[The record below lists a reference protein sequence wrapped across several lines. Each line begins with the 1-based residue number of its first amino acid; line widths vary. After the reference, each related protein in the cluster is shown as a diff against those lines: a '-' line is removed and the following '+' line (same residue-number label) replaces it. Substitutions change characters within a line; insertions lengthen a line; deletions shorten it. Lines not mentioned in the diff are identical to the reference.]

1 MTEPLQLK
9 SSSYVVLALV
19 EALQPATVYEL
30 KRLAHSSVFNFWA
43 LPHTVLYTES
53 ERLADVGLLLSEQE
67 EGGRRRRRYTL
78 SEEGLRV
85 LEQWRAAPSDQ
96 FLELRDPG
104 LLRLFGGTDERGLA
118 AAQLALHREK
128 LDEYEQLHNQLV
140 GHDGFTTGMRLTLEA
155 GIGIERE
162 YIRFW
167 SAVAADGAEATPAEH
182 LQRLSDDG

>member
-1 MTEPLQLK
+1 MTKPPKLK

-19 EALQPATVYEL
+19 ELLQPATVYDL

-53 ERLADVGLLLSEQE
+53 DRLAEVGLLVSEQE

-78 SEEGLRV
+78 SEAGLQV

-96 FLELRDPG
+96 FREVRDPG
-104 LLRLFGGTDERGLA
+104 LLRLFGGTEERGLA
-118 AAQLALHREK
+118 IAQLALHREK
-128 LDEYEQLHNQLV
+128 LDEYEQLHDQLAS
-140 GHDGFTTGMRLTLEA
+140 HERFTAGMRLTLEA

-162 YIRFW
+162 YVRFW
-167 SAVAADGAEATPAEH
+167 SAVAADGAKATPAD
-182 LQRLSDDG
+182 QVRRLGNHG